1 MSELEKNVTPED
13 HARICEHYQYRWK
26 LDAKL
31 LACASCGMKSYAM
44 GNRALDGE
52 VALLPLVNYTKVRAA
67 LSLLFMLQLEQ
78 KVLAL
83 SHILY
88 LNRQHHLRFRSNPD
102 QDKYL
107 YLVLETIVTTL
118 LQDLHQKLQAAQLDS
133 EEINNDEALLKF
145 PVLFANYS
153 QMIADEI
160 TAMYK
165 QMQQLVIV
173 FADVS
178 AAKRV
183 TETVR

>member
-1 MSELEKNVTPED
+1 M
-13 HARICEHYQYRWK
+13 K
-26 LDAKL
+26 LDGYL
-31 LACASCGMKSYAM
+31 
-44 GNRALDGE
+44 NHRALDGE
-52 VALLPLVNYTKVRAA
+52 VALLPLVNNTKVRAA

-83 SHILY
+83 SHFLY

-118 LQDLHQKLQAAQLDS
+118 LQDLHQKLQAAQLDL
-133 EEINNDEALLKF
+133 EEINNDEALLEF
-145 PVLFANYS
+145 PVTVVPTLPSLIQLIKPYYQLCARCPQVLRKSRRPFRKLDS

-165 QMQQLVIV
+165 QMQQLAIV

-183 TETVR
+183 TKTVR